1 MNRQIWYLTEKQSVL
16 MNRMKMAIG
25 PLLSTTD
32 ATVTKLE
39 IDHKLQLEEENV
51 KWLEDRMKQSSELT
65 TGNFRDF
72 KKYFLTLQ

>member
-1 MNRQIWYLTEKQSVL
+1 
-16 MNRMKMAIG
+16 MKMAIG

-72 KKYFLTLQ
+72 MKYFLTLQ

>member
-51 KWLEDRMKQSSELT
+51 KWLEDRMNQSSELT

-72 KKYFLTLQ
+72 MKYFLTLQ